1 MEPGLRCTI
10 FPATVAVVLGPVQ
23 PHYFWE
29 PNSHGPRNR
38 RASSAFLALFPGIV
52 SFVTSRAAFQPVNV
66 CAGRSVFPVFSFRK
80 GNLKFRM
87 QPLFSS
93 IYCVSFCF
101 VLYFVHLAPLLCC
114 SVCICSTKN
123 LCSCTHNKNKTVF
136 QSVSAGFFPLHN
148 IYSVTFHTNIIFTI
162 YAIMLNKASFST
174 LIDQTWQYQQI
185 IQTNHQ
191 IYYSHVW
198 AWLTI
203 QAWWHFPVCNPL
215 YHPSF
220 QP

>member
-93 IYCVSFCF
+93 IYCFFLCFFYFIHLALCCGVECLQFQKLVVLHAQKKQTLFWSESLFCF
-101 VLYFVHLAPLLCC
+101 NFVK
-114 SVCICSTKN
+114 ITM
-123 LCSCTHNKNKTVF
+123 CTLF
-136 QSVSAGFFPLHN
+136 IP
-148 IYSVTFHTNIIFTI
+148 
-162 YAIMLNKASFST
+162 
-174 LIDQTWQYQQI
+174 
-185 IQTNHQ
+185 
-191 IYYSHVW
+191 
-198 AWLTI
+198 
-203 QAWWHFPVCNPL
+203 
-215 YHPSF
+215 
-220 QP
+220 

>member
-66 CAGRSVFPVFSFRK
+66 CAGRSKFPVFSFRK

-87 QPLFSS
+87 QPLFFFCKFSFFLFHFIHFLFFVVVS
-93 IYCVSFCF
+93 YIRWHQQHQHHKPDSCVRSNHKIPPPTNALAGYLIHILL
-101 VLYFVHLAPLLCC
+101 LYW
-114 SVCICSTKN
+114 IN
-123 LCSCTHNKNKTVF
+123 ENYI
-136 QSVSAGFFPLHN
+136 FFYLSELKMILQLNYQILH
-148 IYSVTFHTNIIFTI
+148 FT
-162 YAIMLNKASFST
+162 
-174 LIDQTWQYQQI
+174 
-185 IQTNHQ
+185 
-191 IYYSHVW
+191 
-198 AWLTI
+198 
-203 QAWWHFPVCNPL
+203 
-215 YHPSF
+215 
-220 QP
+220 

>member
-66 CAGRSVFPVFSFRK
+66 CAGRSKFPVFSFRK

-87 QPLFSS
+87 QPLFFFFFRKLCFFLFYFFHFCSLLWYS
-93 IYCVSFCF
+93 IYSDKNAINLFKMHFFCMRRNQ
-101 VLYFVHLAPLLCC
+101 
-114 SVCICSTKN
+114 TTN
-123 LCSCTHNKNKTVF
+123 G
-136 QSVSAGFFPLHN
+136 SAGC
-148 IYSVTFHTNIIFTI
+148 
-162 YAIMLNKASFST
+162 
-174 LIDQTWQYQQI
+174 LICI
-185 IQTNHQ
+185 
-191 IYYSHVW
+191 S
-198 AWLTI
+198 L
-203 QAWWHFPVCNPL
+203 L
-215 YHPSF
+215 L
-220 QP
+220 